1 MEKEII
7 REKLHKII
15 NEMDDQKA
23 EAVYSLLT
31 GEFETDSLRK
41 QLIRFE
47 REKFML
53 GEGESYSWDEVKR
66 MAIDKPNR
74 CAIKN

>member
-1 MEKEII
+1 METEII

-23 EAVYSLLT
+23 EAVYSLLM
-31 GEFETDSLRK
+31 GEFETDSFRK

-47 REKFML
+47 REKFMR
-53 GEGESYSWDEVKR
+53 GEGESYSWDEVKK
-66 MAIDKPNR
+66 MAVSKLNSR
-74 CAIKN
+74 AV

>member
-1 MEKEII
+1 METAII

-23 EAVYSLLT
+23 EAAYSLLT
-31 GEFETDSLRK
+31 GEFENDSFRR

-47 REKFML
+47 REKFL
-53 GEGESYSWDEVKR
+53 RGEGESYSWDKGKQ
-66 MAIDKPNR
+66 MAVNKPNR
-74 CAIKN
+74 RAI

>member
-1 MEKEII
+1 METAII

-23 EAVYSLLT
+23 EAVYSLLV
-31 GEFETDSLRK
+31 GEPENDSFRR

-47 REKFML
+47 REKFMR
-53 GEGESYSWDEVKR
+53 GEGEFYSWDKGKQ
-66 MAIDKPNR
+66 MAVNKPNR
-74 CAIKN
+74 RAI